1 MSQQLF
7 LISIFTMMVH
17 AIDTSSYAIRLAGI
31 RIGKIAV
38 SLSLAGV
45 VVILSRTS
53 NLFQGILTAGIIDD
67 AKHGRIDDIVLPLRT
82 ILFSASI
89 GTLLALL
96 LFPTLVFISA
106 RLIAKLELTGSVFEM
121 IRHTVTFG
129 NIKRM
134 KKHIRIPGL
143 NMLLRL
149 RIGGLPKRLLLLNC
163 IVTAIYTVG
172 VLAAMYTGLLI
183 PEYQTTANMSS
194 GLVNGV
200 ATIIFAM
207 FVDPQLAVATDRA
220 LTGKTDI
227 ETLNKMFGLILI
239 SRLAGTLLAQLLL
252 TPSALLLKW
261 FILTFFATN

>member
-1 MSQQLF
+1 MSQEI
-7 LISIFTMMVH
+7 LIIALFTMLVH

-31 RIGKIAV
+31 RISKIAV

-53 NLFQGILTAGIIDD
+53 NLFQGVFTAGIFDD
-67 AKHGRIDDIVLPLRT
+67 ARAGRIDDIISPLRT
-82 ILFSASI
+82 ILFSASA
-89 GTLLALL
+89 GTLLAIL

-121 IRHTVTFG
+121 IRLTVTFG
-129 NIKRM
+129 NIKRI
-134 KKHIRIPGL
+134 KKLVRIPKL
-143 NMLLRL
+143 QMLARL
-149 RIGGLPKRLLLLNC
+149 RVGGLPKRLLLLNC
-163 IVTAIYTVG
+163 LVTAIYTVG
-172 VLAAMYTGLLI
+172 VLAAMYSGVLI
-183 PEYQTTANMSS
+183 PEHLTRANMSS
-194 GLVNGV
+194 GLINGV

-220 LTGKTDI
+220 LAGKTNI

-239 SRLAGTLLAQLLL
+239 SRLVGTLLAQLLL
-252 TPSALLLKW
+252 IPAAYTIKW